1 MAPAMAG
8 VPGSDTLL
16 RRTIYLNQPTLDQ
29 FVVDTQEPVQVRH
42 RRAAAYA
49 VGGHRL
55 PAIQL
60 AARRGVGSA
69 APIDVYNPV
78 YGNYTP
84 PTSTVRVP
92 DSHANQTGLYLQDQ
106 MEWNQ
111 WLLMLGLRHDSS
123 SRPWTARRP
132 AVATTAS

>member
-1 MAPAMAG
+1 MAW
-8 VPGSDTLL
+8 
-16 RRTIYLNQPTLDQ
+16 
-29 FVVDTQEPVQVRH
+29 
-42 RRAAAYA
+42 
-49 VGGHRL
+49 
-55 PAIQL
+55 
-60 AARRGVGSA
+60 AARPRPST
-69 APIDVYNPV
+69 YNPV